1 MDRRVV
7 LVTMRHAVNLPPF
20 APPGTLVS
28 LAVDAEQAGWDG
40 VFFWDHMTWL
50 PELRLHVHDPWV
62 LLGAVAARTER
73 VLLGTMVTPLARRR
87 PWKVVKEITTL
98 DHLSGGRA
106 VLGVGLGA
114 PPDAEFG
121 AFGEPTAARHR
132 ADLLDE
138 GLTVLDG
145 LLRGRVDH
153 DGEHYRVHA
162 ELLPRPVQDPR
173 PPIWVAGES
182 PHRRPL
188 ERAARWDGFV
198 PLSGD
203 GILTP
208 DQVADYVDGAERPP
222 GWDLV
227 ALHPDGIPAHEY
239 QQAGVTWLVE
249 GIDPEGDWVDEL
261 RASIRRGPR
270 N

>member
-1 MDRRVV
+1 
-7 LVTMRHAVNLPPF
+7 MRHAVNLPPF
-20 APPGTLVS
+20 APPETLVS

-87 PWKVVKEITTL
+87 PWKVAKEITTL

-114 PPDAEFG
+114 PAHAEFG
-121 AFGEPTAARHR
+121 AFGEPSAARHR

-138 GLTVLDG
+138 GLAVLDG

-153 DGEHYRVHA
+153 DGEHYQVHT

-188 ERAARWDGFV
+188 RRATRWDGFV

-203 GILTP
+203 GVLTP
-208 DQVADYVDGAERPP
+208 DQVADYLDGAERPP
-222 GWDLV
+222 VWDVV
-227 ALHPDGIPAHEY
+227 ALHSAGIPAHEY
-239 QQAGVTWLVE
+239 EQAGVTWLVE
-249 GIDPEGDWVDEL
+249 GIDPEGDWVEDL
-261 RASIRRGPR
+261 RAVVRRGPR
-270 N
+270 R